1 MPIALHLMTMNGA
14 VSEFHLLKRL
24 EADFTKDLMMV
35 TVLSYSSEAA
45 YLAGGT
51 TVQSLPVRV
60 PMSACA
66 SPVSDS
72 MHEWLITDASSPFMG
87 GRITPDQSDTL
98 DAARARKV
106 VELSQACAGAI
117 LAGFVSL
124 ALGAA
129 YTYPAKANDQANLLG
144 SVLRSTYPNIAA
156 DWSTPFWCADT
167 DGAWEFRMHSAAQ
180 IQQVGEDAMLARLTC
195 MGTNEQLAGQIAA
208 AETIEDVA
216 AIVWPA

>member
-1 MPIALHLMTMNGA
+1 MTLTVDSYADEATFLAKGGLMGRRLLSMPSPSGA
-14 VSEFHLLKRL
+14 GAIVDDA
-24 EADFTKDLMMV
+24 EAWLV
-35 TVLSYSSEAA
+35 TDA
-45 YLAGGT
+45 
-51 TVQSLPVRV
+51 
-60 PMSACA
+60 A
-66 SPVSDS
+66 SPYQ
-72 MHEWLITDASSPFMG
+72 G
-87 GRITPDQSDTL
+87 GEIVADKSDTL
-98 DAARARKV
+98 ECARTRKV
-106 VELSQACAGAI
+106 VEMSQSCADAI
-117 LAGFVSL
+117 LAGFVSS
-124 ALGAA
+124 ALGSA

-167 DGAWEFRMHSAAQ
+167 AGAWAFRMHTAAQ